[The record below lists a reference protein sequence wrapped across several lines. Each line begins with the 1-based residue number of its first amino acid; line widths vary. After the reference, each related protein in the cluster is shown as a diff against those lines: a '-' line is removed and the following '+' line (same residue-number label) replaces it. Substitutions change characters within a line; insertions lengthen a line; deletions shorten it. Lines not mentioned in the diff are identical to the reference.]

1 MSLEKGHFV
10 FIIAD
15 DQNEE
20 KSDDGSV
27 IEAGGCRMVILGIGG
42 IVRPG

>member
-15 DQNEE
+15 E

-27 IEAGGCRMVILGIGG
+27 IEAGGCPMVILGIGG